1 MRSLWHVAA
10 HDLRQHLSER
20 SNIFFLFLMPLGF
33 VFFFSLINSGGS
45 GSDVAVSL
53 PVIDRDGDFLSEGFI
68 AQLTAERF
76 QSPVYTAAAAET
88 TVFNARHVEIPADFT
103 ARVLGAE
110 RTDITLRATAGSNTD
125 YDLAAGVRLHLAQVR
140 FLGNL
145 WRWSS
150 ERGDPPLGPSLTPAD
165 VDADARQRFL
175 DLVAEPSRVTVTAE
189 NAGTGRP
196 VPRGARQS
204 IPGVLVMFVV
214 MTVLIGG
221 SESLTRE
228 KLQGTLRRLATTPL
242 SARQVL
248 LGKTLGLTLL
258 GLVQSAVLVVAT
270 EVLGRLGV
278 AGLDFLWAPF
288 LLGVAPVLL
297 AYCFCVAA
305 LGLLISGLL
314 RTPQQAPGALG
325 GGRLLVAAGDHAR
338 RHAGGGPDAAHR
350 LGHDRPAQRDHLRP
364 GPGRG
369 RGANGHAVADRRDV
383 LAGGVAG
390 HAGDV
395 IGVSDPRRSGGRARQ
410 AAAPPPGT
418 PPRTPRCRCCA
429 APCRRQ
435 PRRSARPG
443 PGRR

>member
-33 VFFFSLINSGGS
+33 VFFFSLVNSGGG
-45 GSDVAVSL
+45 GSNVAVSL
-53 PVIDRDGDFLSEGFI
+53 PVVDRDRDFLSEGFI

-76 QSPVYTAAAAET
+76 VSPVYTAAEAET
-88 TVFNARHVEIPADFT
+88 TTFAARHVDIPAGFT
-103 ARVLGAE
+103 AQVLNAE

-150 ERGDPPLGPSLTPAD
+150 ERGDPPLGPSLSPTD
-165 VDADARQRFL
+165 VDDASRQRFL
-175 DLVAEPSRVTVTAE
+175 DLVAEPSRVTVAAE

-228 KLQGTLRRLATTPL
+228 KMQGTLRRLATTPL

-258 GLVQSAVLVVAT
+258 GIAQSAVLVVAT
-270 EVLGRLGV
+270 EVLGRLGL
-278 AGLDFLWAPF
+278 AGMDFLWTPF
-288 LLGVAPVLL
+288 LIGVVPVLL

-314 RTPQQAPGALG
+314 RTPQQAESLAWLFGLALSAVG
-325 GGRLLVAAGDHAR
+325 GSWWPLEIM
-338 RHAGGGPDAAHR
+338 PDGMRMVGQMLPTGWAMTGLHNVITY
-350 LGHDRPAQRDHLRP
+350 GQ
-364 GPGRG
+364 G
-369 RGANGHAVADRRDV
+369 
-383 LAGGVAG
+383 LAGAVVPTIMLLLIGGVLWLVG
-390 HAGDV
+390 SRV
-395 IGVSDPRRSGGRARQ
+395 MRV
-410 AAAPPPGT
+410 T
-418 PPRTPRCRCCA
+418 
-429 APCRRQ
+429 
-435 PRRSARPG
+435 
-443 PGRR
+443 

>member
-20 SNIFFLFLMPLGF
+20 ANIFFLFLMPLGF
-33 VFFFSLINSGGS
+33 VFFFSLVNSGG
-45 GSDVAVSL
+45 GGGDIAVSL
-53 PVIDRDGDFLSEGFI
+53 PVVDRDGDFLSEAFI

-76 QSPVYTAAAAET
+76 LSPVYTAAAAET
-88 TVFNARHVEIPADFT
+88 TTFNVRHVEIPADFT
-103 ARVLGAE
+103 ARVLNAE
-110 RTDITLRATAGSNTD
+110 RTDITLSAAAGSNTD

-165 VDADARQRFL
+165 VDAAARQRFL
-175 DLVAEPSRVTVTAE
+175 DLVAEPSRVTVAAE

-258 GLVQSAVLVVAT
+258 GITQSAVLVVAT
-270 EVLGRLGV
+270 EVLGRFGV

-288 LLGVAPVLL
+288 LLGVLPVLL

-314 RTPQQAPGALG
+314 RTPQQAESLAWLFGLALSAVG
-325 GGRLLVAAGDHAR
+325 GSWWPLEIM
-338 RHAGGGPDAAHR
+338 PDGMRVVGQMLPTGWAMTGLHNVITY
-350 LGHDRPAQRDHLRP
+350 GQ
-364 GPGRG
+364 G
-369 RGANGHAVADRRDV
+369 
-383 LAGGVAG
+383 LAGAVVPTVMLLLIGGVFWLVG
-390 HAGDV
+390 SRV
-395 IGVSDPRRSGGRARQ
+395 MRV
-410 AAAPPPGT
+410 T
-418 PPRTPRCRCCA
+418 
-429 APCRRQ
+429 
-435 PRRSARPG
+435 
-443 PGRR
+443 

>member
-20 SNIFFLFLMPLGF
+20 ANIFFLFLMPLGF
-33 VFFFSLINSGGS
+33 VFFFSLVNSGGG

-88 TVFNARHVEIPADFT
+88 TTFTARHVDIPEGFT
-103 ARVLGAE
+103 ARVLGTE
-110 RTDITLRATAGSNTD
+110 PTDITLRATATSNTD

-140 FLGNL
+140 FLSNL

-150 ERGDPPLGPSLTPAD
+150 ERGDPPLGPSLSPAD
-165 VDADARQRFL
+165 VDAASRQRFL

-258 GLVQSAVLVVAT
+258 GITQAAVLIVAT
-270 EVLGRLGV
+270 EVLGRFGV
-278 AGLDFLWAPF
+278 AGTDFLWTPF
-288 LLGVAPVLL
+288 LVGVLPVLL

-314 RTPQQAPGALG
+314 RTPQQAESLAWLFGLALSALG
-325 GGRLLVAAGDHAR
+325 GSWWPLEIMPDGMRIVGQLLPTGWAMTGLHNVITYGQ
-338 RHAGGGPDAAHR
+338 G
-350 LGHDRPAQRDHLRP
+350 
-364 GPGRG
+364 
-369 RGANGHAVADRRDV
+369 
-383 LAGGVAG
+383 LAGAV
-390 HAGDV
+390 V
-395 IGVSDPRRSGGRARQ
+395 PTVMLLLIGGLFWLVGS
-410 AAAPPPGT
+410 
-418 PPRTPRCRCCA
+418 RTLRVT
-429 APCRRQ
+429 
-435 PRRSARPG
+435 
-443 PGRR
+443 

>member
-20 SNIFFLFLMPLGF
+20 ANIFFLFLMPLGF
-33 VFFFSLINSGGS
+33 VFFFSLVNSGG
-45 GSDVAVSL
+45 GGGDVAVSL
-53 PVIDRDGDFLSEGFI
+53 PVVDRDGDFLSEGFI

-88 TVFNARHVEIPADFT
+88 TTFGTRHVEIPADFT
-103 ARVLGAE
+103 ARVLNAE
-110 RTDITLRATAGSNTD
+110 RTDITLSATAGSNTD

-150 ERGDPPLGPSLTPAD
+150 ERGDPPLGPSLSPAD
-165 VDADARQRFL
+165 VDDASRQRFL

-189 NAGTGRP
+189 NAGSGRP

-258 GLVQSAVLVVAT
+258 GIVQSAVLIVAT
-270 EVLGRLGV
+270 EVLGRLGL

-288 LLGVAPVLL
+288 LLGVLPVLL

-314 RTPQQAPGALG
+314 RTPQQAESLAWLFGLALSAVG
-325 GGRLLVAAGDHAR
+325 GSWWPLEIM
-338 RHAGGGPDAAHR
+338 PDGMRVVGQMLPTGWAMTGLHNVITY
-350 LGHDRPAQRDHLRP
+350 GQ
-364 GPGRG
+364 G
-369 RGANGHAVADRRDV
+369 
-383 LAGGVAG
+383 LAGAVVPTVMLLLIGGVFWLVG
-390 HAGDV
+390 SRV
-395 IGVSDPRRSGGRARQ
+395 MRV
-410 AAAPPPGT
+410 T
-418 PPRTPRCRCCA
+418 
-429 APCRRQ
+429 
-435 PRRSARPG
+435 
-443 PGRR
+443 

>member
-20 SNIFFLFLMPLGF
+20 ANTFFLFLMPLGF
-33 VFFFSLINSGGS
+33 VFFFSLVNSGGG

-53 PVIDRDGDFLSEGFI
+53 PVVDRDGDFLSEGFI

-76 QSPVYTAAAAET
+76 ASPVYSAAAAET
-88 TVFNARHVEIPADFT
+88 TTFGTRHVDIPADFT
-103 ARVLGAE
+103 ARVLNAE
-110 RTDITLRATAGSNTD
+110 RTDITLSATAGSNTD

-150 ERGDPPLGPSLTPAD
+150 ERGDPPLGPSLSPAD
-165 VDADARQRFL
+165 VDDASRQRFL
-175 DLVAEPSRVTVTAE
+175 DLVAEPSRVTVAAE

-196 VPRGARQS
+196 VPRGQRQS

-258 GLVQSAVLVVAT
+258 GITQSAVLVVAT
-270 EVLGRLGV
+270 EVLGRLGL

-288 LLGVAPVLL
+288 LIGVLPVLL

-314 RTPQQAPGALG
+314 RTPQQAESLAWLFGLALSAVG
-325 GGRLLVAAGDHAR
+325 GSWWPLEIMPDGMRLVGQVLPTGWAMTGLHNVITYGQ
-338 RHAGGGPDAAHR
+338 G
-350 LGHDRPAQRDHLRP
+350 
-364 GPGRG
+364 
-369 RGANGHAVADRRDV
+369 
-383 LAGGVAG
+383 LAGAVVPTIMLLLIGGVFWLVG
-390 HAGDV
+390 SRV
-395 IGVSDPRRSGGRARQ
+395 MRV
-410 AAAPPPGT
+410 T
-418 PPRTPRCRCCA
+418 
-429 APCRRQ
+429 
-435 PRRSARPG
+435 
-443 PGRR
+443 